1 MKVTV
6 YNTTSIAPS
15 VASVTSFSDIQ
26 LIIGGYVESYKQP
39 NAKTT
44 LLFNEDAI
52 SLNLPQ
58 NVRFPALLGTVI
70 VAEDGWQKLP
80 YETTTDKQ

>member
-6 YNTTSIAPS
+6 YNTTSITPS

-26 LIIGGYVESYKQP
+26 LIIGGYVESHKQP
-39 NAKTT
+39 NSKTT

-52 SLNLPQ
+52 NLKLPQ
-58 NVRFPALLGTVI
+58 NVRFPELLGTVI

-80 YETTTDKQ
+80 YKTTTDKQ

>member
-6 YNTTSIAPS
+6 YNTTSITPS

-26 LIIGGYVESYKQP
+26 LIVGGYVESHKPP
-39 NAKTT
+39 NSKTT
-44 LLFNEDAI
+44 LLFNEDGR

-58 NVRFPALLGTVI
+58 NVRFPELLGNVI

-80 YETTTDKQ
+80 